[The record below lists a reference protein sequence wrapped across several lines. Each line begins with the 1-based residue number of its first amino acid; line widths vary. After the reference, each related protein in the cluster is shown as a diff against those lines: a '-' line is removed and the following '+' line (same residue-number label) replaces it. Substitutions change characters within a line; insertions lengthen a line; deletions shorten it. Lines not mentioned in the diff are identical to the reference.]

1 MGVFM
6 HCRCPG
12 AGGSLKMNCNLG
24 RKWWAMSTRSLRP
37 VTPTGTERSGNA
49 LRDAWVATGAAFG
62 LVAAG
67 ILVSSTYE
75 QGSVLALV
83 GALLLR
89 GVGVV
94 ALIPAFIFSVRAI
107 RQGRSAAI
115 APLLLSAFVM
125 FFGLVAILGAFG
137 RFYGWDG

>member
-1 MGVFM
+1 
-6 HCRCPG
+6 
-12 AGGSLKMNCNLG
+12 
-24 RKWWAMSTRSLRP
+24 
-37 VTPTGTERSGNA
+37 
-49 LRDAWVATGAAFG
+49 VATGAAFG

-67 ILVSSTYE
+67 ILVTSTYE
-75 QGSVLALV
+75 QGSVLALA

-107 RQGRSAAI
+107 RQGHSAAM

-125 FFGLVAILGAFG
+125 FFGLIAILAAFG